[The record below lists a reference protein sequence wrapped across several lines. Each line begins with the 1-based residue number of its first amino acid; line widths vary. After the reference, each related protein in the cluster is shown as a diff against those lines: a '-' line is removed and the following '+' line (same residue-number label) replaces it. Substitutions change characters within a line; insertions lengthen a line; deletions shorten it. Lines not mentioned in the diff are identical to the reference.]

1 MIREAKKEKIVII
14 IKILIEAG
22 SKCKNNNMK
31 LIPTSSSSSLGL
43 YKPAPYTVL
52 FLWSDSTAR
61 IQRKCKRQ
69 KKFISELKLEESY
82 HHISY
87 REESVYPNPCSKE
100 FEELNI
106 T

>member
-1 MIREAKKEKIVII
+1 
-14 IKILIEAG
+14 
-22 SKCKNNNMK
+22 MK
-31 LIPTSSSSSLGL
+31 LTPTSSSSSLGL